1 MPPITVTQLCAAVPD
16 AKPDVAAS
24 YVDALNAAMARFGIG
39 SNARIAAF
47 VAQVA
52 HESGSFRAVEEN
64 LNYSWQGLRKTW
76 PSRFPSDAFAQ
87 PYDRKPQKIANF
99 VYASRNGNGN
109 EASGDGWNYRGRG
122 LIQLTGRSNYTAYG
136 KGISDATV
144 VQNPSALTTPAGA
157 ALSAAWFWNSK
168 ALNPLADKN
177 TEDAFRQISRII
189 NGGEN
194 GMDDRLQRWDLARQV
209 FQDGA

>member
-1 MPPITVTQLCAAVPD
+1 MPPITVTQLRAAVPD
-16 AKPDVAAS
+16 AKPDTAAL

-39 SNARIAAF
+39 SGARIAAF

-87 PYDRKPQKIANF
+87 PYDRQPQKIANF
-99 VYASRNGNGN
+99 VYASRNGNGDT
-109 EASGDGWNYRGRG
+109 ASGDGWNFRGRG

-136 KGISDATV
+136 KGVSDATV
-144 VQNPSALTTPAGA
+144 VQNPGALTAPTGA

-168 ALNPLADKN
+168 SLNPLADQN

-194 GMDDRLQRWDLARQV
+194 GMDDRLERWELARQV
-209 FQDGA
+209 FV